1 MCSFNGYTTCSGVL
15 QISNMSVGIGSAL
28 GGQIPEDRDGIHEAT
43 LFSTGTCRQRWQ
55 INACHSGSR
64 WGALSILQCGSHQKG
79 GPALSRGF
87 WGSPGARPHLQS
99 AQRTPAE
106 CNVCFASSRLCR
118 ILLFHFQEHR
128 GENHPMALEKPVLL
142 VSVLEL

>member
-1 MCSFNGYTTCSGVL
+1 MAIQLVL
-15 QISNMSVGIGSAL
+15 EFCKSRICPLASAL
-28 GGQIPEDRDGIHEAT
+28 PWEGRSPR
-43 LFSTGTCRQRWQ
+43 TGT
-55 INACHSGSR
+55 ASTKP
-64 WGALSILQCGSHQKG
+64 LSSAQERADRGGRPMPAIRAATGVHCPFCNVGSHQKG